1 MLTLLSERT
10 EEIRRFQTKPWPLQ
24 KTFKTPLK
32 ELNRFIATFL
42 ARFSFEKGT
51 LSTHQV
57 VFEPKHLLQ
66 LLRNNSVTV
75 SDHYRWTIVAAG
87 KEDIAD
93 LLQAALDDWVDF
105 TFVPCPEVVAIY
117 ADHDEYTT
125 FYTRDDATLNS
136 LTSSLEAAGF
146 ETVLSYSRGCSG
158 DNWR

>member
-117 ADHDEYTT
+117 ADHVLHSRRCDVEQ
-125 FYTRDDATLNS
+125 LNLKS
-136 LTSSLEAAGF
+136 RSSGI
-146 ETVLSYSRGCSG
+146 
-158 DNWR
+158 